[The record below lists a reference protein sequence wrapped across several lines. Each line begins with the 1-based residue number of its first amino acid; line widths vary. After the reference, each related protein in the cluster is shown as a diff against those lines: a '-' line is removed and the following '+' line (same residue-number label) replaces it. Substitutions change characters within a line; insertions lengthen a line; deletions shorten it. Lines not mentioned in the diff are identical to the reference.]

1 MESPFEE
8 ELAAVPPSS
17 ASGSWAGLGK
27 RRATAAV
34 ENASHKKPRVEANA
48 SKGNE
53 ILQHSTGRYR
63 YRYVQRKFSTEN
75 VPVRYKNSLCL
86 RLLYINGE
94 YVPPLE
100 KDLEKRKLPV
110 VFKQLIAGCS
120 HDNDC
125 CPPGGNGI

>member
-1 MESPFEE
+1 MDSPFEE

-53 ILQHSTGRYR
+53 ILQHSRYR

-94 YVPPLE
+94 YAPPPLE
-100 KDLEKRKLPV
+100 KDLKKKKLPV